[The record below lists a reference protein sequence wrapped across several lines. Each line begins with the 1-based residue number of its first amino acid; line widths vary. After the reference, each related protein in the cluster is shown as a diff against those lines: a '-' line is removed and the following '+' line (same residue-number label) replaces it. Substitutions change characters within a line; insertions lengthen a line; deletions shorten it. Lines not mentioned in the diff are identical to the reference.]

1 MLVREICP
9 AFLSHCLGERHLSPN
24 TLAAYR
30 QDLAEFAARLGGSLL
45 EAISGAD
52 LVRYAAYLCD
62 ERRLAPAT
70 VKRRLACLR
79 SLFGWLCRRALLPA
93 NPFLQAEIRV
103 RIPDRLP
110 RCLGS
115 EDAQLLLLAAAKAA
129 TPTRLA
135 VTMLLATGAR
145 VSELAAVRIC
155 DVDLASGTVRIVGKG
170 NRERQVFLA
179 NAGLADAVRGHLLRD
194 RAPSYREDR
203 LLVGEAG
210 HALSPASIRARLK
223 GLANAAGLNRCVTPH
238 MLRHTAATTLIE
250 SGVDIRFV
258 QKLLGH
264 RSISTT
270 QIYTHVSD
278 GALHDAIS
286 RADICSRLSG
296 GYMQPG
302 HNSEL

>member
-9 AFLSHCLGERHLSPN
+9 AFLLHCSGERHLSPN
-24 TLAAYR
+24 TIAAYR
-30 QDLAEFAARLGGSLL
+30 QDLGEFVARLGGSAI
-45 EAISGAD
+45 EAVSGSD
-52 LVRYAAYLCD
+52 LVRYAAYLSD

-79 SLFGWLCRRALLPA
+79 SLFGWLCRRAVLPA
-93 NPFLQAEIRV
+93 NPFLAAEIRV

-110 RCLGS
+110 RCLGP
-115 EDAQLLLLAAAKAA
+115 EDARLLMRAASQAPI
-129 TPTRLA
+129 PTRLA
-135 VTMLLATGAR
+135 ITLLLATGAR
-145 VSELAAVRIC
+145 VSELAAVRIR
-155 DVDLASGTVRIVGKG
+155 DLDLASGTVRIVGKG

-179 NAGLADAVRGHLLRD
+179 NDSLANTVRGHVLRD
-194 RAPSYREDR
+194 RSPTCSEDR
-203 LLVGEAG
+203 LLVSAAG
-210 HALSPASIRARLK
+210 HALSPASIRTRLK
-223 GLANAAGLNRCVTPH
+223 GLATAAGLSRSVTPH

-278 GALHDAIS
+278 SALRDAIS
-286 RADICSRLSG
+286 RADICSRISGAQRNLS
-296 GYMQPG
+296 
-302 HNSEL
+302 